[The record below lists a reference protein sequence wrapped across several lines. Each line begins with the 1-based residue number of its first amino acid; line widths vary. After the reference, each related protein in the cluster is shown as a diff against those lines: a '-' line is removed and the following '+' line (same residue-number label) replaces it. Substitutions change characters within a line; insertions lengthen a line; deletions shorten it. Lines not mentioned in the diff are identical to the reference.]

1 MRGRL
6 GTSLI
11 ELILVCALL
20 GGVGLGVGIL
30 ISKGVDFYLDSNDGI
45 EVRKQLVVGSS
56 RLARELA
63 DSQIDAVYVDDPTGI
78 VFPSLRSFDG
88 GFVYDDRG
96 RTLWQKYVCYYVDD
110 TVTPN
115 RLIRKSVDLPRDA
128 SGTPHPLNPPGG
140 PGELITP
147 DPMTESPNYDVNWF
161 KSNSSIPPR
170 IVIRNL
176 AEFQASKGVDL
187 VELRLVVSVSTRR
200 ENRVGINTK
209 ARPRR

>member
-1 MRGRL
+1 MRNRF

-30 ISKGVDFYLDSNDGI
+30 IAKGVDFYLDSNDGI
-45 EVRKQLVVGSS
+45 EVRKQLVIGAS
-56 RLARELA
+56 RLSREIA
-63 DSQIDAVYVDDPTGI
+63 DSQIDAVDVSDPTGI
-78 VFPSLRSFDG
+78 VFPSLRDFNG

-115 RLIRKSVDLPRDA
+115 RLLRKEVDIPRAA
-128 SGTPHPLNPPGG
+128 SGNPHPLNPPAG
-140 PGELITP
+140 PGELVTP
-147 DPMTESPNYDVNWF
+147 DPLSESPVMDVAWF
-161 KSNSSIPPR
+161 KGNTAIPPR
-170 IVIRNL
+170 VEIRNL
-176 AEFQASKGVDL
+176 ATFEAGKNVDL
-187 VELRLVVSVSTRR
+187 VELRMAVSVSTRR
-200 ENRVGINTK
+200 ENLVGINTK